1 MSKSLV
7 RLEIAELI
15 HMIRGKRVMLDADLA
30 ELYAVET
37 GQLNRAVKRN
47 SERFPEDFMFQLLDQ
62 EFTDL
67 KCQSG
72 ISSSRL
78 FPHPHR
84 ESEKDPSSPS
94 YNIFM
99 T

>member
-1 MSKSLV
+1 
-7 RLEIAELI
+7 
-15 HMIRGKRVMLDADLA
+15 MLDADLA

-47 SERFPEDFMFQLLDQ
+47 SERFPDDLMFQLLDQ
-62 EFTDL
+62 ECTDL

-84 ESEKDPSSPS
+84 ESETERTSPS